1 MGGLQSAGQCLSL
14 VLFLNASFF
23 INILKMEYF
32 DLILEVLLI
41 LLLPVVENV
50 LCVND

>member
-14 VLFLNASFF
+14 VSFLNASFF